1 MTSGFWNM
9 IGQNLITH
17 AEAYG
22 VGVFAFL
29 LAAGRCM
36 PKPGS
41 PLSLLTLYTWLYNS
55 IQTVLPVHGPPPPT
69 SGTLNGEPIPTP
81 AAAPPQPQK

>member
-1 MTSGFWNM
+1 MSGFWAM
-9 IGQNLITH
+9 LGQHLMSN

-22 VGVFAFL
+22 VGTIAFL

-55 IQTVLPVHGPPPPT
+55 IQTVLPVHGPPP
-69 SGTLNGEPIPTP
+69 SVGTVNGEPIPTQP
-81 AAAPPQPQK
+81 VTPAPPTK